1 MQKQNETNVNVKGS
15 PVIFSGNKVT
25 VEGLKFEIMEASVGE
40 TKILGLTEILKLNDK
55 KNFDLNQ
62 NVIEALVA
70 VGYRK
75 VNYKDAI
82 TAWGK

>member
-1 MQKQNETNVNVKGS
+1 MQKQNETQNVKGS

-25 VEGLKFEIMEASVGE
+25 VEGLEFEIVPAITGE